1 MEKQILEITERTEF
15 GKGASRRMR
24 REGGLP
30 VVVYGHGEDPK
41 HYVVD
46 YHDAFLMVR
55 GNANALMTLKSD
67 AAEQLVMVKD
77 VQRNP
82 LTRNVEH
89 IDFLRVK
96 AGEKVAVEVPV
107 VVEGEPAGDAIA
119 TIELM
124 ALPVE
129 VPVQEIPEAIVIDVE
144 GVEDGAN
151 ITIADVKFPADVTT
165 DLPEDEVV
173 VVVAVPQVEAL
184 PEPEEGAAEEDGA
197 KEAPAEDA
205 E

>member
-1 MEKQILEITERTEF
+1 MEKQILQIAERTEF
-15 GKGASRRMR
+15 GKGASRRIR

-30 VVVYGHGEDPK
+30 VVVYGHGAEPK

-55 GNANALMTLKSD
+55 GNPNALLTLKSD
-67 AAEQLVMVKD
+67 DVEQLVMVKD

-82 LTRNVEH
+82 LTRNIEH
-89 IDFLRVK
+89 LDLLRVK

-107 VVEGEPAGDAIA
+107 VVEGEPMGDAIA

-124 ALPVE
+124 VLPVE

-144 GVEDGAN
+144 GVEDGTN
-151 ITIADVKFPADVTT
+151 ITLADVKFPTDVTT

-184 PEPEEGAAEEDGA
+184 PEAEEGDAAEAPAE
-197 KEAPAEDA
+197 EAPAEDA